1 MADAYGLA
9 QKIRNGNVPNGYIT
23 TEAGV
28 LPAEWHTEKLYHLVR
43 VLTQTAG
50 QGIYETV
57 SISAGKGFVNQAK
70 KFGKELSGRQYEKYI
85 VLHKG
90 DFSYNKG
97 NSTAYPQGC
106 IYRLRDRASAAVPN
120 VFESFS
126 VERGDPDYYEQLFVS
141 GFLNK
146 QLYSKIN
153 RGVRDNG
160 LLNLTEDDFYS
171 CFVPQPP
178 MSEQQ
183 KIAEILFQCDKV
195 IELYR
200 CELQEIKKLKKACL
214 QKLFPQHGSKS
225 PEIRFPGFN
234 TPWEQRKVGDFA
246 SVLSASR
253 VHKGEWEIE
262 GVPFFR
268 SSDVVS
274 AFKGSQ
280 NERAYITFELYE
292 ELAKSSGKLEQND
305 ILITGGGSIG
315 IPYIVPNNDP
325 LYSKDADLIWIKK
338 STKHDSEYLYAYFTS
353 QVFREYISS
362 ISHIGTI
369 AHYTIEQVKDTP
381 IPLPSIA
388 EQKQIGGFFRHLDHL
403 ITLHLRKLEEMERMK
418 KALMQFLLTGIVR
431 VNSK

>member
-234 TPWEQRKVGDFA
+234 TPCAVP
-246 SVLSASR
+246 
-253 VHKGEWEIE
+253 KG
-262 GVPFFR
+262 
-268 SSDVVS
+268 
-274 AFKGSQ
+274 
-280 NERAYITFELYE
+280 Y
-292 ELAKSSGKLEQND
+292 
-305 ILITGGGSIG
+305 
-315 IPYIVPNNDP
+315 
-325 LYSKDADLIWIKK
+325 
-338 STKHDSEYLYAYFTS
+338 
-353 QVFREYISS
+353 
-362 ISHIGTI
+362 
-369 AHYTIEQVKDTP
+369 
-381 IPLPSIA
+381 
-388 EQKQIGGFFRHLDHL
+388 
-403 ITLHLRKLEEMERMK
+403 
-418 KALMQFLLTGIVR
+418 
-431 VNSK
+431 